1 MRRISFNTRF
11 VNESGD
17 DLIPGKI
24 HTIRQNFDF
33 WKRFE
38 GKDVALFTWVG
49 APYRSKQKVFCEKR
63 LVSVQEMEFK
73 TKEVGSIKN
82 IGVQLHQMEFFIAGL
97 RIPLDVLAENDGF
110 KEDVDL
116 MRWFL
121 SKRYKP
127 GKMAVL
133 HFTDFKYEG

>member
-1 MRRISFNTRF
+1 MKRISFNPRF
-11 VNESGD
+11 VNESGN

-24 HTIRQNFDF
+24 HTIRQNYDY
-33 WKRFE
+33 WKKFE
-38 GKDVALFTWVG
+38 GRELALFTWEG
-49 APYRSKQKVFCEKR
+49 KPYRSKQKVFCVKK
-63 LVSVQEMEFK
+63 LVSVQEMDFK
-73 TKEVGSIKN
+73 TKEIKTN
-82 IGVQLHQMEFFIAGL
+82 KDIGVQLYEMDFSIVSL
-97 RIPLDVLAENDGF
+97 IPLDILARNDGF

-133 HFTDFKYEG
+133 QFTNFLY